1 LTFFLRRE
9 HNIKTLGFPLY
20 IISKFKLSV
29 KERIMSAKTASA
41 KSGKFELEVL
51 NPRGK
56 IEAVPASSPSPRLAA
71 LDSKTIGLYSNS
83 KPGMDNFYTVFE
95 ELLKKKYPTIK
106 VKTMRGAFLIRDD
119 DAREMAREVDAFVYG
134 VGD

>member
-1 LTFFLRRE
+1 
-9 HNIKTLGFPLY
+9 
-20 IISKFKLSV
+20 
-29 KERIMSAKTASA
+29 MSAKTASA
-41 KSGKFELEVL
+41 KFGKIELEVL

-56 IEAVPASSPSPRLAA
+56 IEAVPASSPSPRIAGING
-71 LDSKTIGLYSNS
+71 KTIGLYSNS

-95 ELLKKKYPTIK
+95 ELLKQKYPDVK

-119 DAREMAREVDAFVYG
+119 DANNLANEVDAFVYG

>member
-1 LTFFLRRE
+1 
-9 HNIKTLGFPLY
+9 
-20 IISKFKLSV
+20 
-29 KERIMSAKTASA
+29 MSSQKASA
-41 KSGKFELEVL
+41 KSGKVELEVL

-56 IEAVPASSPSPRLAA
+56 IEAVPDSSPSPRLTS
-71 LDSKTIGLYSNS
+71 LEGKTIGLYSNS

-95 ELLKKKYPTIK
+95 ELLKKKYPTVK

-119 DAREMAREVDAFVYG
+119 DAKMLADEVDAFIYG

>member
-1 LTFFLRRE
+1 MS
-9 HNIKTLGFPLY
+9 
-20 IISKFKLSV
+20 SK
-29 KERIMSAKTASA
+29 KESA
-41 KSGKFELEVL
+41 KSGEVELEVL

-56 IEAVPASSPSPRLAA
+56 IESVPASSPSPRLAS
-71 LDSKTIGLYSNS
+71 LEGKTIMLYSNS
-83 KPGMDNFYTVFE
+83 KPGMDNFYTAFE

-119 DAREMAREVDAFVYG
+119 DAQTVAKEADAFIYG

>member
-1 LTFFLRRE
+1 M
-9 HNIKTLGFPLY
+9 N
-20 IISKFKLSV
+20 
-29 KERIMSAKTASA
+29 A
-41 KSGKFELEVL
+41 KSVSTQSGNIELKVL

-56 IEAVPASSPSPRLAA
+56 IESVPASSPSPRLSS
-71 LDSKTIGLYSNS
+71 LEGKTIGLYSNS

-95 ELLKKKYPTIK
+95 ELLKKKYPSVK

-119 DAREMAREVDAFVYG
+119 DAKAFANEVDAFVYG

>member
-1 LTFFLRRE
+1 MS
-9 HNIKTLGFPLY
+9 NKTTP
-20 IISKFKLSV
+20 SK
-29 KERIMSAKTASA
+29 T
-41 KSGKFELEVL
+41 GKVELEVL

-56 IEAVPASSPSPRLAA
+56 IEAVPASSPSPRLTT
-71 LDSKTIGLYSNS
+71 LNGKTIGLYSNS

-119 DAREMAREVDAFVYG
+119 DAKTLAREVDAFIYG

>member
-1 LTFFLRRE
+1 M
-9 HNIKTLGFPLY
+9 N
-20 IISKFKLSV
+20 
-29 KERIMSAKTASA
+29 AKTASV
-41 KSGKFELEVL
+41 KPGQFELEVL

-56 IEAVPASSPSPRLAA
+56 IEAAPASSPSPRIAGI
-71 LDSKTIGLYSNS
+71 DGKTIGLYSNS

-95 ELLKKKYPTIK
+95 ELLKKRYPGVK

-119 DAREMAREVDAFVYG
+119 DANALANEVDAFVYG